1 MIEFDK
7 YYVIAAEEIVL
18 IAVSETAGA
27 THLYALSVTL
37 KNGKTVTVNYV
48 DKQAR
53 DKAKRDMAAQINRE
67 LSWGYER
74 IRAEIGMVKYAVER
88 IDKRQLRIWRILSKL
103 LRLSG
108 EEAEL

>member
-1 MIEFDK
+1 MIEFDQ
-7 YYVIAAEEIVL
+7 YYVIAASEIVL
-18 IAVSETAGA
+18 ISVSETAGA
-27 THLYALSVTL
+27 THPYKLSVTL
-37 KNGKTVTVNYV
+37 KNGNTVSVSYVN
-48 DKQAR
+48 KKGR

-103 LRLSG
+103 LPVQR
-108 EEAEL
+108 EEP